1 MFGLGMPELLIILI
15 VALLLFGADRLPE
28 IARSI
33 AKGLK
38 ELKNTTREF
47 QNIFEEDLEDKKN
60 SEIYYKPN
68 ENSQDLEK
76 ENIDLDK
83 EN

>member
-60 SEIYYKPN
+60 SDIYYKPN